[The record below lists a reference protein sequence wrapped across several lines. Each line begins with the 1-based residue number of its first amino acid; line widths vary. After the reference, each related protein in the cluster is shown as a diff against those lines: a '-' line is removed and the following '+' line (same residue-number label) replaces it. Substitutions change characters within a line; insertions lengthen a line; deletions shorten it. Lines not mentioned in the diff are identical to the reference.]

1 MADERLKEQDGGQD
15 TEDME
20 ELELDDA
27 QIARI
32 DEVHNAVMEM
42 CRVLCEDPQLE
53 WDMAF
58 IGEIADI
65 AAEVLARQGKK
76 VRYPAVVTNE
86 DGSQYIEEYFDPDE
100 PLALIPQGK
109 QIKCETLGGQ

>member
-1 MADERLKEQDGGQD
+1 MMIDEKAKKLVGMNCPESA
-15 TEDME
+15 EDLGE
-20 ELELDDA
+20 ELELNDA

-42 CRVLCEDPQLE
+42 CRVLCEDPELE
-53 WDMAF
+53 WDMEF

-65 AAEVLARQGKK
+65 TADVLTRLGKK

-86 DGSQYIEEYFDPDE
+86 DGSQYIEEFYDPDG
-100 PLALIPQGK
+100 PLALISQR
-109 QIKCETLGGQ
+109 